1 MEIFTILLP
10 CWEVVRHQSL
20 IRETLDAI
28 TQWEKKTKASGSE
41 AKSINSVPTMVDSI
55 MSGFK
60 STDGSVKT
68 NSSDDSIL
76 TMNALNYVLER
87 NPTPLLEFSALH
99 DFSAE
104 NIAFLTNV
112 AEWKSSLPTGAGEHL
127 KELIRE
133 RFNRALHI
141 YAQFISIRDAKLPI
155 NIASQTFR
163 RLEAVFERSARIL
176 YGEKREV
183 DQITP
188 FDKPRTANSS
198 DGSEIAMQTS
208 IKSSTLGDRVQYWG
222 DIPDE
227 FDETIFDEAEKEIKY
242 LVLTNTWP
250 KFVRSSRI
258 SRTRKSNDTLC

>member
-1 MEIFTILLP
+1 MEIFTIFLP

-76 TMNALNYVLER
+76 TMSALEYVLER

-104 NIAFLTNV
+104 NIAFLTSV
-112 AEWKSSLPTGAGEHL
+112 TEWKNSLPKGDGDHV

-133 RFNRALHI
+133 RFNRALTSTHSSS
-141 YAQFISIRDAKLPI
+141 ASATQNSPSTSPRRRSGGSRPPSSAPRASCTAK
-155 NIASQTFR
+155 
-163 RLEAVFERSARIL
+163 SARST
-176 YGEKREV
+176 KSHPSTNRARP
-183 DQITP
+183 TRP
-188 FDKPRTANSS
+188 MAPR
-198 DGSEIAMQTS
+198 
-208 IKSSTLGDRVQYWG
+208 
-222 DIPDE
+222 
-227 FDETIFDEAEKEIKY
+227 
-242 LVLTNTWP
+242 
-250 KFVRSSRI
+250 
-258 SRTRKSNDTLC
+258 